1 MAELWDEFVAN
12 SRNSTFLLNRG
23 YMDYHS
29 DRFRDASLMAF
40 EGDSLLA
47 LLPAN
52 IADGGI
58 VYSHQGLTYGGWLL
72 PQRHLDMPDY
82 MQMWNQWL
90 EFCRKENYKGIVYTP
105 IPSIYA
111 RQPSEEDRYMLFR
124 SEAQLKKRQISSTID
139 LNCNPGFNKLQRRHL
154 KKAST
159 RDVIFAETEDIS
171 GFSDMLVACL
181 RERHGCMPV
190 HTADEL
196 RLLKERFPANI
207 RFFAA
212 SDADG
217 MQAGVCVYV
226 TGKVAHAQYIATTA
240 AGRSEN
246 LLSLVFDRLINDIFA
261 ERSYFDFGISTEDGG
276 LSLNEGLARQKCSYG
291 GSGTVYDS
299 YFIPL

>member
-111 RQPSEEDRYMLFR
+111 RQPSEEDRYMLFH

-159 RDVIFAETEDIS
+159 RNVIFAETEDIS
-171 GFSDMLVACL
+171 GFSDMLAACL

-217 MQAGVCVYV
+217 MQAGVCVYD

-261 ERSYFDFGISTEDGG
+261 ERSYFDFGISTESGG
-276 LSLNEGLARQKCSYG
+276 LWLNEGLARQKCSYG

>member
-159 RDVIFAETEDIS
+159 RDVIFAETKDIS
-171 GFSDMLVACL
+171 GFCDMLAACL

-217 MQAGVCVYV
+217 MQAGVCVYD

-261 ERSYFDFGISTEDGG
+261 ERSYFDFGISTESGG
-276 LSLNEGLARQKCSYG
+276 LWLNEGLARQKCSYG